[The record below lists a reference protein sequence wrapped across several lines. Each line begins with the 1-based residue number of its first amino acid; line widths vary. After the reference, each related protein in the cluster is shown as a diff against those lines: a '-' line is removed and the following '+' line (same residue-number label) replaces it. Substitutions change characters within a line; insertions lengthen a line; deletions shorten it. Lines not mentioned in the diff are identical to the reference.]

1 MNQESRNT
9 GKRGKISECAEARK
23 NLRKSA
29 KICGS
34 LSYFL
39 VFLID
44 LYARADDRS
53 GRADEALRHFHGG

>member
-34 LSYFL
+34 LSYIL
-39 VFLID
+39 VFVID
-44 LYARADDRS
+44 LYV
-53 GRADEALRHFHGG
+53 

>member
-1 MNQESRNT
+1 MNQEHRKE
-9 GKRGKISECAEARK
+9 GKMTECAEARK

-34 LSYFL
+34 RSYIP

-44 LYARADDRS
+44 LYV
-53 GRADEALRHFHGG
+53 

>member
-9 GKRGKISECAEARK
+9 GKSGRCQARRDQK

-29 KICGS
+29 KICES
-34 LSYFL
+34 LSYIA

-44 LYARADDRS
+44 LY
-53 GRADEALRHFHGG
+53 G